1 MLLERNQVGK
11 REMLANIIAR
21 VDAKNTP
28 VQSMIPKGE
37 PLTNTLVEWQ
47 ADDFEDPHSD
57 MAAEDGVDVDSFS
70 NASPNRALL
79 QGRAM
84 KIRDSA
90 MVSDFAEEVS
100 DVAGLSKG
108 ELAESIMKKLKR
120 LARAIE
126 AFICGD
132 QEAQVGAAG
141 VPDQFRG
148 LGVWI
153 QSTAQAVYPVPTQF
167 LTPAASI
174 DTTAMASVTDT
185 IVGDVLESAYTK
197 SGDISE
203 FELIA
208 GPKLRRALSAMVTK
222 VSGATN
228 TFSYIRTFN
237 TEFKGKI
244 GSVVQQFDG
253 DFGLINIHPTLWNA
267 HVNFGGSAAA
277 NLRRGYL
284 LRMKF
289 LSMHYKR
296 MPRVK
301 QLEDRGGG
309 PRFLCDAVL
318 SFKVTNPLGLGAF
331 KATT

>member
-1 MLLERNQVGK
+1 
-11 REMLANIIAR
+11 MLANIIAR

-37 PLTNTLVEWQ
+37 PLSNTLMEWQ
-47 ADDFEDPHSD
+47 ADDFEDPNSD

-90 MVSDFAEEVS
+90 MVSDFADEIS

-141 VPDQFRG
+141 TPDQFRG
-148 LGVWI
+148 LGKWI
-153 QSTAQAVYPVPTQF
+153 QNSAQAVYPVDPNY

-174 DTTAMASVTDT
+174 DTTAMASLTDT
-185 IVGDVLESAYTK
+185 MVGDVMESAYTK

-203 FELIA
+203 FELVC
-208 GPKLRRALSAMVTK
+208 GPKLRRAVSAMVTK

-228 TFSYIRTFN
+228 TFSQIRTFN
-237 TEFKGKI
+237 TEFKGKL

-253 DFGLINIHPTLWNA
+253 DFGKMNVHPTLWNA
-267 HVNFGGSAAA
+267 HSGFGGSSAA

-284 LRMKF
+284 LRMQF

-309 PRFLCDAVL
+309 PRFLVDAIL
-318 SFKVTNPLGLGAF
+318 GFKVTNPLGLGAF

>member
-1 MLLERNQVGK
+1 
-11 REMLANIIAR
+11 MLANIIAR

-37 PLTNTLVEWQ
+37 ALRNTLIEWQ
-47 ADDFEDPHSD
+47 ADDFEDPNSD
-57 MAAEDGVDVDSFS
+57 MAAEDGVDVDTFG

-84 KIRDSA
+84 KVRDSA

-100 DVAGLSKG
+100 DVAGLNKG

-126 AFICGD
+126 SFICGD

-141 VPDQFRG
+141 TPDQFRG
-148 LGVWI
+148 LGKWI
-153 QSTAQAVYPVPTQF
+153 QATAQAVYPVDSNY

-174 DTTAMASVTDT
+174 DTTAMASVTETT
-185 IVGDVLESAYTK
+185 IGDVLESVFTK
-197 SGDISE
+197 TGSVDD
-203 FELIA
+203 FDLPC
-208 GPKLRRALSAMVTK
+208 GPKLRRAISALVTR

-228 TFSYIRTFN
+228 TFSQIRTYN
-237 TEFKGKI
+237 TEFKGRI
-244 GSVVQQFDG
+244 NSVVTQFDG
-253 DFGLINIHPTLWNA
+253 DFGKINIHPTLFNA
-267 HVNFGGSAAA
+267 HANFGGSAAA

-284 LRMKF
+284 LRMSL
-289 LSMHYKR
+289 LSLHYKR

-301 QLEDRGGG
+301 PLEDRGGG
-309 PRFLCDAVL
+309 PRFLVDAIL
-318 SFKVTNPLGLGAF
+318 GFKVNNPLGLGKFA
-331 KATT
+331 ATT

>member
-37 PLTNTLVEWQ
+37 RITNMLMDWQ
-47 ADDFEDPHSD
+47 ADDFEEPNAD
-57 MAAEDGVDVDSFS
+57 MAAEDGVDVDTFG

-79 QGRAM
+79 SGRAM

-90 MVSDFAEEVS
+90 MVSDFAEDVS

-132 QEAQVGAAG
+132 QEAVIGATG

-148 LGVWI
+148 LGKWI
-153 QSTAQAVYPVPTQF
+153 QNGAQAVYPVDANYRTPT
-167 LTPAASI
+167 ASI
-174 DTTAMASVTDT
+174 DTTAMASLTEGL
-185 IVGDVLESAYTK
+185 VGDVLESAYTK

-208 GPKLRRALSAMVTK
+208 GPKLRRAISAMVTK

-228 TFSYIRTFN
+228 TFSQIRTYN
-237 TEFKGKI
+237 TDFKGKL
-244 GSVVQQFDG
+244 GTVVQQFDG
-253 DFGLINIHPTLWNA
+253 DFGLINIHPSLWNA
-267 HVNFGGSAAA
+267 HADFGGSAAA

-284 LRMKF
+284 LRMQF
-289 LSMHYKR
+289 LSMHHKR

-309 PRFLCDAVL
+309 PRFLVDTIL
-318 SFKVTNPLGLGAF
+318 GFKVTNPLGLGAF